1 MKGSKRHKQGGG
13 RLSNGR
19 ENLKPF
25 TVETARENGRKGG
38 YASAKAK
45 RKKANFKQA
54 MQTLLA
60 MDVSSEKS
68 KEQLEALGVEATNE
82 MLLAFATFQ
91 QAVKGNQRA
100 VENVIKLSTT
110 EKDKHDIAEQ
120 KERIKALKLKN
131 KQIEELGGAE
141 DEEIII
147 IADIPRE

>member
-1 MKGSKRHKQGGG
+1 MPTSEQ
-13 RLSNGR
+13 
-19 ENLKPF
+19 
-25 TVETARENGRKGG
+25 AREYGRRGG
-38 YASAKAK
+38 IASAKAK
-45 RKKANFKQA
+45 KKRADLKKA

-60 MDVSSEKS
+60 LDVENEKS
-68 KEQLEALGVEATNE
+68 REQLEALGVEATNE

-100 VENVIKLSTT
+100 VENVIKLSTVD
-110 EKDKHDIAEQ
+110 KDKHDIAEQ

-131 KQIEELGGAE
+131 KQAEELGGAS

>member
-1 MKGSKRHKQGGG
+1 MPTSEQ
-13 RLSNGR
+13 
-19 ENLKPF
+19 
-25 TVETARENGRKGG
+25 AREYGRRGG
-38 YASAKAK
+38 IASAKAK
-45 RKKANFKQA
+45 KKRADLKKA

-60 MDVSSEKS
+60 LDVENEKTR
-68 KEQLEALGVEATNE
+68 EQLEALGVEATNE

-100 VENVIKLSTT
+100 VENVIKLSTVD
-110 EKDKHDIAEQ
+110 KDKHDIAEQ

-131 KQIEELGGAE
+131 KQAEELGGAS

>member
-1 MKGSKRHKQGGG
+1 MPTSEQ
-13 RLSNGR
+13 
-19 ENLKPF
+19 
-25 TVETARENGRKGG
+25 AREYGRRGG
-38 YASAKAK
+38 IASAKAK
-45 RKKANFKQA
+45 KKRADLKKA

-60 MDVSSEKS
+60 LDVASEKS
-68 KEQLEALGVEATNE
+68 REELEALGVEATNE

-100 VENVIKLSTT
+100 VENVIKLSTVD
-110 EKDKHDIAEQ
+110 KDKHDIAEQ

-131 KQIEELGGAE
+131 KQAEELGGAS

>member
-1 MKGSKRHKQGGG
+1 MPTSEQ
-13 RLSNGR
+13 
-19 ENLKPF
+19 
-25 TVETARENGRKGG
+25 AREYGRRGG
-38 YASAKAK
+38 IASAKAK
-45 RKKANFKQA
+45 KKRADLKKA

-60 MDVSSEKS
+60 LDVENEKS
-68 KEQLEALGVEATNE
+68 REQLEALGVEATNE

-100 VENVIKLSTT
+100 VENVIKLSTVD
-110 EKDKHDIAEQ
+110 KDKHDIAEQ

-131 KQIEELGGAE
+131 KQAEELGGTS

>member
-1 MKGSKRHKQGGG
+1 MSNGSK
-13 RLSNGR
+13 
-19 ENLKPF
+19 NLRVP
-25 TVETARENGRKGG
+25 TSEQAREYGRRGG
-38 YASAKAK
+38 IASAKAK
-45 RKKANFKQA
+45 KKRADLKKA

-60 MDVSSEKS
+60 LDVENEKS
-68 KEQLEALGVEATNE
+68 REQLEVLGVDATNE

-100 VENVIKLSTT
+100 VENVIKLSTVD
-110 EKDKHDIAEQ
+110 KDKHDIAEQ

-131 KQIEELGGAE
+131 KQAEESGGAS